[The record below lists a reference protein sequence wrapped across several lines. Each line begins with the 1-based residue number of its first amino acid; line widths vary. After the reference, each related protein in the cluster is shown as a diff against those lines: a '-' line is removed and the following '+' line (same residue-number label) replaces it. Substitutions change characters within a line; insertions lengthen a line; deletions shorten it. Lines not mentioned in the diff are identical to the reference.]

1 MPNNKTNRAASGQGS
16 IRQRSDG
23 RWEARLT
30 LGYDE
35 GTGKRKT
42 LSIYGATQKEVKKKL
57 TEKLRQLDT
66 NCYIDDDKRT
76 IGQYLDAWFNEFI
89 APIQKPYTV
98 TTYRSIIKN
107 HLKPNLG
114 AVKLCDLTTEQVQK
128 MVRKLVSD
136 GKAPKT
142 IKNILTVLN
151 SALEQ
156 AVKSQTIQR
165 NPAKY
170 AKLPPVR
177 VKDIHPLSP
186 AEIVAFVAAAQ
197 ESPYY
202 APLMC
207 CLFLGLREGEALGL
221 SWEHID
227 LVNGKAII
235 CQQLQKEK
243 AKGGRFYIQQGT
255 KNGQS
260 RILDVPDFL
269 IEILQEEFQRQTRAH
284 LAAGP
289 AWANEWGLC
298 FTDSIGQCINPHTL
312 WVNFKRIAASIGLP
326 AARVH
331 DLRHTNATL
340 ALLNGDDL
348 KTVQANLGHATAA
361 FTLQRYVHASEEMKR
376 ASANRMQDFFESNV
390 KKA

>member
-16 IRQRSDG
+16 IRQRADG

-42 LSIYGATQKEVKKKL
+42 LSIYGASQKEVKRKL

-66 NCYIDDDKRT
+66 NSYIADDKRT
-76 IGQYLDAWFNEFI
+76 VAQYLDAWFTEFI
-89 APIQKPYTV
+89 EPTQKPYTV
-98 TTYRSIIKN
+98 TTYRGIIKN
-107 HLKPNLG
+107 HLKPHLG
-114 AVKLCDLTTEQVQK
+114 AVRLCDLTTEQVQK
-128 MVRKLVSD
+128 MVRQLVND
-136 GKAPKT
+136 GKSPKT

-156 AVKSQTIQR
+156 AVKAQTIQR

-170 AKLPPVR
+170 AKLPSVR
-177 VKDIHPLSP
+177 V
-186 AEIVAFVAAAQ
+186 
-197 ESPYY
+197 
-202 APLMC
+202 
-207 CLFLGLREGEALGL
+207 
-221 SWEHID
+221 ID
-227 LVNGKAII
+227 FENSKAII
-235 CQQLQKEK
+235 CQQLQKDK
-243 AKGGRFYIQQGT
+243 SKNGKFYIQQGT

-260 RILDVPDFL
+260 RVLDVPDFL
-269 IEILQEEFQRQTRAH
+269 LEILQDERQRQMRAH

-289 AWANEWGLC
+289 AWQNTWGLC
-298 FTDSIGQCINPHTL
+298 FTDAIGQCINPHTL
-312 WVNFKRIAASIGLP
+312 WANFKRIAASIGLP
-326 AARVH
+326 DARVH
-331 DLRHTNATL
+331 DLRHTSATL
-340 ALLNGDDL
+340 ALINGDDV

-376 ASANRMQDFFESNV
+376 ASANRMQQFFIDNV